1 MGTSVRMC
9 LTHQWNV
16 VKSCVIPYEVGL
28 IQNFESVVVFRELF
42 QPGVTVW
49 LLQSVSGGDWRYMT
63 GSRIPSSAY
72 YLFVQNEKVV

>member
-16 VKSCVIPYEVGL
+16 VKSYVIPYEVGL